1 MIYIETRY
9 RGYKP
14 FQEELIQTIDILI
27 EKAFKRQSRGR
38 DISATILEI
47 NADKYRVNIDGHD
60 YWLKD
65 GIGLGL
71 KVGMPVWIRF
81 VNGANMYIASRK

>member
-9 RGYKP
+9 RDYKT
-14 FQEELIQTIDILI
+14 FQERLLQTIEILI
-27 EKAFKRQSRGR
+27 EKAMRKRMSSR
-38 DISATILEI
+38 DVATVILE
-47 NADKYRVNIDGHD
+47 NKDDKYRVNIDGHD

-71 KVGMPVWIRF
+71 KVGMPVWIRV

>member
-1 MIYIETRY
+1 METVTRKY
-9 RGYKP
+9 NS
-14 FQEELIQTIDILI
+14 FQDELFQTMEVLI
-27 EKAFKRQSRGR
+27 NKAMRKQNRGR
-38 DISATILEI
+38 DVATVILEI

-71 KVGMPVWIRF
+71 TVGMPVWVRI

>member
-1 MIYIETRY
+1 METRY
-9 RGYKP
+9 RDYKS
-14 FQEELIQTIDILI
+14 FQERLLQTIEILI
-27 EKAFKRQSRGR
+27 EKAMRKRTSSRDVTAVIL
-38 DISATILEI
+38 DIKD
-47 NADKYRVNIDGHD
+47 DKYKVSIDGHD

-71 KVGMPVWIRF
+71 KVGMPVWVRV